1 MPSKSI
7 TKRDTTAEKT
17 AAFFDFDGT
26 VIAGYSAFYLL
37 KEQIK
42 RKLLGRHQITDVI
55 LGLVNYRAKLIDAD
69 ELMSIGSSHLKGT
82 LESDFSELARQ
93 VYEKNIF
100 KLIYPEARA
109 LIEKHRQQGH
119 QIVIVSSAS
128 HYQLADAAK
137 ELGIEHILC
146 TQYQVENG
154 SFTGEVISPVC
165 WGHSKVRAAHRFAAE
180 HNIDLAQSY
189 FYSDSDEDLPLLEA
203 VGHPKP
209 LNPNKRLSKIAKS
222 NNWPSQTFNSRSR
235 SISKTLRS
243 VGVYTSLISAYFGGL
258 GVSKL
263 SGSSITGRN
272 FMVSSFSDFVCAL
285 IQMELKVR
293 NPENMANCGPAVVIF
308 NHQSQADGFIIMKL
322 LRDNFAGIGKKEFG
336 KFRLLANAY
345 EFAGIIPIDRSDSK
359 STINLMKPLVDT
371 LQIEGRSVAIAPEGT
386 RSSSMKPGPFKKGA
400 FHLAIDAGVPI
411 LPVVIHNT
419 ADVQAK
425 GDFLFHP
432 ATVTVEILPAIN
444 TSEWRKESLNEH
456 IREVRNQFLDALGF
470 PTENAVGT
478 KPATQKIVA
487 ANDMPA
493 AKPKPRAKKA
503 APKSSSAKASNS
515 TTSQTDKQSQ

>member
-1 MPSKSI
+1 MQNKAATPALDSN
-7 TKRDTTAEKT
+7 KT

-26 VIAGYSAFYLL
+26 LIAGYSAYYLL
-37 KEQIK
+37 KEQVK
-42 RKLLGRHQITDVI
+42 RKLLGRNQITEVI
-55 LGLVNYRAKLIDAD
+55 LGMVNYRAKLINAD
-69 ELMSIGSSHLKGT
+69 ELMTIGTSHLKGM
-82 LESDFSELARQ
+82 LESDFADLGRQ

-109 LIEKHRQQGH
+109 LIEKHRAQGH

-128 HYQLADAAK
+128 QYQLADAAK
-137 ELGIEHILC
+137 ELGVEHILC

-154 SFTGEVISPVC
+154 VFTGEVVSPVC
-165 WGHSKVRAAHRFAAE
+165 WGQGKVLAAGSFAAQN
-180 HNIDLAQSY
+180 NIDLGQSY
-189 FYSDSDEDLPLLEA
+189 FYSDSDEDLPLLDI
-203 VGHPKP
+203 VGHPRP
-209 LNPNKRLSKIAKS
+209 LNPNKRLRQIAKTNGWS
-222 NNWPSQTFNSRSR
+222 SQTFGSRTR
-235 SISKTLRS
+235 GIGKTLRS

-293 NPENMANCGPAVVIF
+293 NPENMANSGPAGVIF

-359 STINLMKPLVDT
+359 NTIDLMKPLVDT

-444 TSEWRKESLNEH
+444 TDSWRKADLNTH
-456 IREVRNQFLDALGF
+456 INEVRNQFLVALGF
-470 PTENAVGT
+470 DAENQDGT
-478 KPATQKIVA
+478 KTASPAKA
-487 ANDMPA
+487 RPA
-493 AKPKPRAKKA
+493 AKLAASPKPRAKKA
-503 APKSSSAKASNS
+503 APKG
-515 TTSQTDKQSQ
+515 DR

>member
-1 MPSKSI
+1 
-7 TKRDTTAEKT
+7 
-17 AAFFDFDGT
+17 
-26 VIAGYSAFYLL
+26 
-37 KEQIK
+37 
-42 RKLLGRHQITDVI
+42 
-55 LGLVNYRAKLIDAD
+55 
-69 ELMSIGSSHLKGT
+69 
-82 LESDFSELARQ
+82 
-93 VYEKNIF
+93 
-100 KLIYPEARA
+100 
-109 LIEKHRQQGH
+109 
-119 QIVIVSSAS
+119 
-128 HYQLADAAK
+128 
-137 ELGIEHILC
+137 
-146 TQYQVENG
+146 
-154 SFTGEVISPVC
+154 
-165 WGHSKVRAAHRFAAE
+165 
-180 HNIDLAQSY
+180 
-189 FYSDSDEDLPLLEA
+189 
-203 VGHPKP
+203 
-209 LNPNKRLSKIAKS
+209 
-222 NNWPSQTFNSRSR
+222 
-235 SISKTLRS
+235 
-243 VGVYTSLISAYFGGL
+243 
-258 GVSKL
+258 
-263 SGSSITGRN
+263 
-272 FMVSSFSDFVCAL
+272 
-285 IQMELKVR
+285 
-293 NPENMANCGPAVVIF
+293 
-308 NHQSQADGFIIMKL
+308 MKL

>member
-1 MPSKSI
+1 MPIKSS
-7 TKRDTTAEKT
+7 TKGHAVDKQT

-26 VIAGYSAFYLL
+26 LIAGYSAFYLL

-42 RKLLGRHQITDVI
+42 RKLLGRHQITEVI
-55 LGLVNYRAKLIDAD
+55 LGLVNYRAHLIDAD
-69 ELMSIGSSHLKGT
+69 ELMSIGSSHLKGM
-82 LESDFSELARQ
+82 LESDFADLGKQ

-128 HYQLADAAK
+128 QYQLTDAAK
-137 ELGIEHILC
+137 ELGIDHILC
-146 TQYQVENG
+146 TQYQVKDG

-165 WGHSKVRAAHRFAAE
+165 WGDGKVRAANNFAAE
-180 HNIDLAQSY
+180 HGIDLDQSY

-203 VGHPKP
+203 VGHPRP
-209 LNPNKRLSKIAKS
+209 LNPNKRLTKIAKK
-222 NNWPSQTFNSRSR
+222 NNWPCQTFGSRSR
-235 SISKTLRS
+235 GLSKTLRS

-293 NPENMANCGPAVVIF
+293 NPEHMANSGPAVVIF

-359 STINLMKPLVDT
+359 NTIDLMKPLVDT

-432 ATVTVEILPAIN
+432 ATVTVEILPAVN
-444 TSEWRKESLNEH
+444 TTTWRKETLDAH
-456 IREVRNQFLDALGF
+456 INEVRNQFLTALGF
-470 PTENAVGT
+470 PAENTVGT
-478 KPATQKIVA
+478 KSATQEIA
-487 ANDMPA
+487 AKANVTA
-493 AKPKPRAKKA
+493 AKPKPRTKKA
-503 APKSSSAKASNS
+503 APKNSSAKASDS
-515 TTSQTDKQSQ
+515 STSQTDKQTQ